1 MQWRRQRN
9 EAQASY
15 RSCGYQS
22 PDLCL
27 SQEKESETE
36 GRYGRG
42 AFCGRRSLIARTGG
56 AHRRENAGMSS
67 VMSVRTR
74 HTESLRVPG
83 QRQSSQGQSGPKPRT
98 SRRRRWKAGWIV
110 LHRSASFERGR
121 DAVGKV
127 NRSNGQDRLLA
138 RSASPRKSPVAT
150 SMTTGTS
157 VRESAEV
164 TGPQAAEKSF

>member
-1 MQWRRQRN
+1 MVFRDQTSN
-9 EAQASY
+9 
-15 RSCGYQS
+15 
-22 PDLCL
+22 
-27 SQEKESETE
+27 
-36 GRYGRG
+36 GRG

-98 SRRRRWKAGWIV
+98 SRRRRWQAGWIV

-138 RSASPRKSPVAT
+138 RSASPRKSPVAR

-164 TGPQAAEKSF
+164 DFTPGRQEKLLARRSCARTANRHW